1 MKPGA
6 PPPGVDSILT
16 IDLGAITANYR
27 LLCERAP
34 TAEVAA
40 VVKADAYGVGAD
52 RVAPVLAEAGC
63 KTFFVATIGEG
74 TTLRETVPEATI
86 AILNGCTGG
95 GAERCKQHDLVP
107 VLNSHEQLVDWR

>member
-1 MKPGA
+1 MKPDA

-16 IDLGAITANYR
+16 IDLGAIAANYLR
-27 LLCERAP
+27 LRQRAP

-52 RVAPVLAEAGC
+52 RVAPALAEAGC

-74 TTLRETVPEATI
+74 TALREIVPDATI

-95 GAERCKQHDLVP
+95 GAKICKRHDLVP